1 MALKSPEAILR
12 NALVA
17 NADVQALIS
26 GRIYP
31 LRYVG
36 TSAIEF
42 PLIIW
47 RRARVLR
54 EMAMTGPVGL
64 PRVTVEMYVYGTT
77 YETAR
82 DLADKCRRVLDGFAG
97 VLDNTE
103 VRQASLMDEA
113 DDLVEIEGAENSLY
127 LVRQT
132 YDLFWLEN

>member
-17 NADVQALIS
+17 DEQVQALIG

-36 TSAIEF
+36 TAAIEF

-54 EMAMTGPVGL
+54 EMAMNGPVGL
-64 PRVTVEMYVYGTT
+64 PRVTVEFYLYGTT

-113 DDLVEIEGAENSLY
+113 DDLVEIEGAESSLY

-132 YDLFWLEN
+132 YDLFWVEK